1 MESGN
6 GIEYYGHTRGS
17 IEKAFG
23 NGRGAARGYAN
34 GIGNGFGFAY
44 PFDVSSLNS
53 QVRGV
58 SADGAG
64 NGTAGFAYSGDGLGS
79 PELVRAAVQKST
91 PTVATASRAGIT
103 LLLLRAASL
112 DIIILHAQ
120 ILQQMKTLKG

>member
-64 NGTAGFAYSGDGLGS
+64 FAYSGDGLGS

-103 LLLLRAASL
+103 LLLLSAASL